1 MCSRYSGI
9 CPGVP
14 QHPWTTM
21 SLGTGADLDLQYIWL
36 PPSTFCAQSSNGW
49 WSLESVLTGN
59 FMVTTRL
66 RPESIRTSPLRPAAC
81 WWELTSQSGLYFIG
95 LRAESRMRLWPG
107 CNRYP
112 KGLAILRRVGT
123 SPMQWENH
131 LRMDCVSWK
140 GRTYPTCFITFWL
153 AVCYD
158 DQMNHAHVI
167 ISWGFVASG
176 LSLTRYASVSW
187 CYNVWRVLAQ
197 IPTRMT
203 TLFIHS
209 LGQDQ

>member
-1 MCSRYSGI
+1 
-9 CPGVP
+9 
-14 QHPWTTM
+14 
-21 SLGTGADLDLQYIWL
+21 
-36 PPSTFCAQSSNGW
+36 
-49 WSLESVLTGN
+49 
-59 FMVTTRL
+59 MVTTRL
-66 RPESIRTSPLRPAAC
+66 RPESSRTSPLRSAAC

-95 LRAESRMRLWPG
+95 LRAESRMRFWPG

-112 KGLAILRRVGT
+112 KGVAILRRVGT

-140 GRTYPTCFITFWL
+140 ARMYPTCFRTFWL

-158 DQMNHAHVI
+158 DQMNRAHVI

-176 LSLTRYASVSW
+176 LSLTRYAIVSW